1 METIP
6 SGSFANNLFP
16 ISQKKKYKSI
26 LFISEWGPFKK
37 PFHKN
42 HDGYK
47 KFHECDIFFV
57 KYLNK
62 FCINNDYKFFI
73 LGRPQTS
80 ARMVDEI
87 NFYNQ
92 FLDRKEWEYIRP
104 EIKQK
109 DSYKE
114 IDKHEII
121 ASISSTLGYESLARR
136 NKTIIFGGR
145 DSYSFGWPK
154 KIEDNGFFWTAKYSH
169 EELNRIMNFL
179 MNIDEEKWKNMLNP
193 IIKEIM
199 VFDKNNKIFFERLGK
214 IENLR
219 DCLIK

>member
-1 METIP
+1 MGTI
-6 SGSFANNLFP
+6 
-16 ISQKKKYKSI
+16 Q
-26 LFISEWGPFKK
+26 K

-136 NKTIIFGGR
+136 NKNYNFWWKR
-145 DSYSFGWPK
+145 QL
-154 KIEDNGFFWTAKYSH
+154 FFWLAK
-169 EELNRIMNFL
+169 
-179 MNIDEEKWKNMLNP
+179 KN
-193 IIKEIM
+193 
-199 VFDKNNKIFFERLGK
+199 
-214 IENLR
+214 
-219 DCLIK
+219 